1 MKIRCAN
8 KSEAASSLAEV
19 VVSVAIVAITAG
31 GVLGSLSYGFF
42 VMQLARENQRATQ
55 IMLEKVETIRLYN
68 WSQVTS
74 NGFIPTAFTNYYDPQ
89 APSGSQGAAYT
100 GSLTIAP
107 APFTDAAGY
116 KDLVRQLTVTVNWRT
131 KTISHSRTLY
141 TYVAKDGIQNYV
153 Y

>member
-19 VVSVAIVAITAG
+19 IVSVAIVAITAG

-55 IMLEKVETIRLYN
+55 ILLEKVETIRLYN

-89 APSGSQGAAYT
+89 AVAGSQGVAYT
-100 GSLTIAP
+100 GTLAIAA
-107 APFTDAAGY
+107 APFTNASYAANM
-116 KDLVRQLTVTVNWRT
+116 RQLTVSVNWRT
-131 KTISHSRTLY
+131 KTIPHSRTLY
-141 TYVAKDGIQNYV
+141 TYVSKDGIQNYV